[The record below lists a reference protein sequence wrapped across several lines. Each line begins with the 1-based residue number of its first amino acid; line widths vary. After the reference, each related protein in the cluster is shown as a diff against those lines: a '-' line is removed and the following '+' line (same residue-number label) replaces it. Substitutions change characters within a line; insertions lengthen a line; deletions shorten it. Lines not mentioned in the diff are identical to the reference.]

1 MFFYEKES
9 NGFITLVKFINK
21 HCREKTISGCTFYF
35 VYGSKVIEAKY
46 DTMFESDNGEEM
58 DSPDYD
64 EYNAIAFENLETHEL
79 FEINYK
85 NLPNELYCNG
95 QRIL

>member
-1 MFFYEKES
+1 MIIFEKER
-9 NGFITLVKFINK
+9 NGFTTILDCIDELYERKQNK
-21 HCREKTISGCTFYF
+21 TAVFKF
-35 VYGSKVIEAKY
+35 VYADKVIEAKY